1 MSKTC
6 PLCERIYEDEHIFC
20 AADGSALQ
28 GGSVGDNLIDS
39 VIDERYVITALL
51 GEGGMGRVYL
61 GHHVHLPRKVAVKVL
76 HARLT
81 NDPAAVARFT
91 REASSTSRIENPHVA
106 RVFDFGRLAGGGTYL
121 AMEYIP
127 GPTLSWVLDQEGA
140 LPTIRVVSLIAQ
152 LADGL
157 GAAHRLDIVH
167 RDLKPDN
174 VLLMTMADGQECA
187 KIVDFGIAKAIGP
200 DNDDTLTT
208 PGFVTGTP
216 QYMSPEQFLGSTIDC
231 RSDVFALGL
240 LAFRALTNTLPF
252 AAPTPERGFSAVL
265 MDAPLRLDEVA
276 PTRVWPVGLQS
287 VFDRVLSREPSGRYA
302 SAAAFAD
309 ALRDAMDGN
318 TRPMPSGGVRVFP
331 APSAREDENVV
342 RRPRWIAPTV
352 GVLVLITA
360 ALVLV
365 VMRNDRG
372 PLAAPV
378 NSRAV
383 QPQVGDSN
391 ILSVTPTPVN
401 VDSVTTI
408 ARAPLIAR
416 TASAPAV
423 ARPANVD
430 TAVASTSVVKNAND
444 MTARLDVVRD
454 SLDALLLADDGHDDP
469 TRANALIARLDVL
482 LTTARTS
489 ADSARAYLL
498 KANLLKLSGDRA
510 GACQTLNRARGV
522 ATLVADRNSITRNTS
537 LYGC

>member
-6 PLCERIYEDEHIFC
+6 PLCDRIYDDEHIFC

-28 GGSVGDNLIDS
+28 GGSAGDTLIDS

-91 REASSTSRIENPHVA
+91 REASSTSRIENQHVA

-140 LPTIRVVSLIAQ
+140 LQTARVVSLIAQ

-157 GAAHRLDIVH
+157 GAAHKLDIVH

-200 DNDDTLTT
+200 NNDDTLTT

-240 LAFRALTNTLPF
+240 LAFRSLTNTLPF

-276 PTRVWPVGLQS
+276 PLKAWPVGLQS
-287 VFDRVLSREPSGRYA
+287 VFDCVLSREPSGRYE

-318 TRPMPSGGVRVFP
+318 TRPMPSGGVRVLP
-331 APSAREDENVV
+331 APVARAEESVI
-342 RRPRWIAPTV
+342 RRPRWIAPTI
-352 GVLVLITA
+352 GVLVLVTA
-360 ALVLV
+360 ALILV

-372 PLAAPV
+372 PLMTPV
-378 NSRAV
+378 SSITV
-383 QPQVGDSN
+383 QPPVGDGT
-391 ILSVTPTPVN
+391 VRAAVPTPVL
-401 VDSVTTI
+401 VDSVTTV
-408 ARAPLIAR
+408 ARAPSTAR
-416 TASAPAV
+416 ASNSPV
-423 ARPANVD
+423 MRPRNVD
-430 TAVASTSVVKNAND
+430 TTVAPTRVVKSSND
-444 MTARLDVVRD
+444 ISARLDVVRD
-454 SLDALLLADDGHDDP
+454 SLDALLLADEGHDDP
-469 TRANALIARLDVL
+469 AHANALIARLDVL
-482 LTTARTS
+482 LPSASTS

-498 KANLLKLSGDRA
+498 KANLLKLAGDRS
-510 GACQTLNRARGV
+510 GACQTLSRARGV
-522 ATLVADRNSITRNTS
+522 ATSTADRNSVTRNTS

>member
-6 PLCERIYEDEHIFC
+6 PLCDRIYEDEHIFC

-127 GPTLSWVLDQEGA
+127 GPTLSWVLDQEGM
-140 LPTIRVVSLIAQ
+140 LPTARVVSLIAQ

-200 DNDDTLTT
+200 DNDDTLTS

-265 MDAPLRLDEVA
+265 MDAPLRLDQAV
-276 PTRVWPVGLQS
+276 PTRAWPGGLQS

-302 SAAAFAD
+302 SAAAFAN
-309 ALRDAMDGN
+309 ALRDAMDDN
-318 TRPMPSGGVRVFP
+318 TRPMPTGGVRALP
-331 APSAREDENVV
+331 APGNRDEDNVI
-342 RRPRWIAPTV
+342 RRPRWIAPTI
-352 GVLVLITA
+352 GVLVLVAA

-365 VMRNDRG
+365 VMRNDSG
-372 PLAAPV
+372 PLVAPV
-378 NSRAV
+378 SSNVV
-383 QPQVGDSN
+383 QPSIGDST
-391 ILSVTPTPVN
+391 IRFVTPTPAN
-401 VDSVTTI
+401 VDSVTAVARAPVI
-408 ARAPLIAR
+408 ARASTRP
-416 TASAPAV
+416 V
-423 ARPANVD
+423 AQPPSVD
-430 TAVASTSVVKNAND
+430 TALPSARVMKNSND
-444 MTARLDVVRD
+444 INARLDVVRD
-454 SLDALLLADDGHDDP
+454 SLDALLLADEGHDDP
-469 TRANALIARLDVL
+469 AHANALVARLDVL
-482 LTTARTS
+482 LPSARTA

-498 KANLLKLSGDRA
+498 KANLLKLAGDRS
-510 GACQTLNRARGV
+510 GACSTLSRARGV
-522 ATLVADRNSITRNTS
+522 ATSEADRKSVTRNTS

>member
-6 PLCERIYEDEHIFC
+6 PLCDRIYEDEHIFC

-28 GGSVGDNLIDS
+28 GGSAGDSLIDS

-140 LPTIRVVSLIAQ
+140 LPSVRVVSLITQ

-174 VLLMTMADGQECA
+174 VLLMTTADGRECA

-276 PTRVWPVGLQS
+276 PSRAWPVGLQA
-287 VFDRVLSREPSGRYA
+287 VFDRVLAREPSGRYP
-302 SAAAFAD
+302 SAAAFSE

-318 TRPMPSGGVRVFP
+318 TRPMPSGGVRVLP
-331 APSAREDENVV
+331 TPVASGEGNAI
-342 RRPRWIAPTV
+342 RRPRWIAPTI
-352 GVLVLITA
+352 GVLVLVAA

-365 VMRNDRG
+365 VMRKDRG
-372 PLAAPV
+372 PLQAPIASGVVPLRVGDSTMRAAAPAAPV
-378 NSRAV
+378 LDSVAAV
-383 QPQVGDSN
+383 TRTQSTVSTSPS
-391 ILSVTPTPVN
+391 PVVLRPN
-401 VDSVTTI
+401 VDTTI
-408 ARAPLIAR
+408 AS
-416 TASAPAV
+416 T
-423 ARPANVD
+423 RP
-430 TAVASTSVVKNAND
+430 VKNLSD
-444 MTARLDVVRD
+444 LSARLDVVRD
-454 SLDALLLADDGHDDP
+454 SLDALLLADEGHDDP
-469 TRANALIARLDVL
+469 AHANDLIARINVL
-482 LTTARTS
+482 LPS
-489 ADSARAYLL
+489 AQTPSDSARAYLL
-498 KANLLKLSGDRA
+498 KANLLKLAGDRA
-510 GACQTLNRARGV
+510 GACSTLSRARGV
-522 ATLVADRNSITRNTS
+522 ATSVADRNSVTRNTS

>member
-6 PLCERIYEDEHIFC
+6 PLCDRIYEDEHIFC

-28 GGSVGDNLIDS
+28 GGSAGDSLIDS

-91 REASSTSRIENPHVA
+91 REASSTSRIENQHVA

-140 LPTIRVVSLIAQ
+140 LPAARVVSLITQ

-174 VLLMTMADGQECA
+174 VLLMTTADGQECA

-265 MDAPLRLDEVA
+265 MDAPLRLDEAA
-276 PTRVWPVGLQS
+276 PSRAWPVGLQA
-287 VFDRVLSREPSGRYA
+287 VFDRVLAREPSGRYA
-302 SAAAFAD
+302 SAAAFSE

-318 TRPMPSGGVRVFP
+318 TRPLPSGGVRVLP
-331 APSAREDENVV
+331 TPVASGEGNAI
-342 RRPRWIAPTV
+342 RRPRWIAPTI
-352 GVLVLITA
+352 GVLVLVA
-360 ALVLV
+360 SALVLV
-365 VMRNDRG
+365 VMRKDRG
-372 PLAAPV
+372 PLQAPIANGVVPLRVGDSTIRAAAPAAPV
-378 NSRAV
+378 
-383 QPQVGDSN
+383 
-391 ILSVTPTPVN
+391 
-401 VDSVTTI
+401 VDSVAAITRTRSTVSIAPSPVVPRPKVDTTI
-408 ARAPLIAR
+408 AS
-416 TASAPAV
+416 T
-423 ARPANVD
+423 RP
-430 TAVASTSVVKNAND
+430 VKNLSD
-444 MTARLDVVRD
+444 VSARLDVVRD
-454 SLDALLLADDGHDDP
+454 SLDALLLADEGHDDP
-469 TRANALIARLDVL
+469 AHANDLIARINVL
-482 LTTARTS
+482 LPS
-489 ADSARAYLL
+489 AQTPSDSARAYLL
-498 KANLLKLSGDRA
+498 KANLLKLAGDRA
-510 GACQTLNRARGV
+510 GACNTLSHARGV
-522 ATLVADRNSITRNTS
+522 ATSVADRNSVTRNTS